1 MGHSLASVP
10 APANSAGLLR
20 LAMAEAALDCNMK
33 GADSFEQFLIGRGG
47 ALTRLKTFLRKL
59 MVHGLYGRARAIADE
74 FNAIV
79 EDVPVEEVDA
89 VLHPAAIS
97 DSSEECA
104 ESAYRQHRDAM
115 SRRRFIQDIEKEIS
129 DKLRL
134 RRALLAEEA
143 RERAGDLH

>member
-1 MGHSLASVP
+1 MATTLATP
-10 APANSAGLLR
+10 TAPANSAGALR
-20 LAMAEAALDCNMK
+20 LAMEEAAKDCGMK

-47 ALTRLKTFLRKL
+47 AIGRLKVYLQKL
-59 MVHGLYGRARAIADE
+59 MVRGQYGRARAIADE

-79 EDVPVEEVDA
+79 EGVLVEEVDT

-115 SRRRFIQDIEKEIS
+115 SRRRFIGDIDKEIS

-134 RRALLAEEA
+134 RRALVAEDQ
-143 RERAGDLH
+143 RERAGGLH